1 MLSDEDVLAAVLR
14 SLKQRGAPARAL
26 RPEEAKITRHLLVEG
41 EIVRSIESR
50 SEKPQLH
57 RGPLDL
63 SERPVYE
70 SDIDEHVIPAPRD
83 PATRVTHTLVRRGTV
98 RDRSC
103 DACSNGLVQ
112 CGRCLGAGDL
122 RCEPWV
128 PCETCR
134 GLDSC
139 LRCDGTGRRTR
150 KNPKGPDGSDRAENS
165 DGSGR
170 DEEER
175 VTCKQCGARD
185 SACAT
190 CGGRG
195 KQHCSRC
202 GGKGTRT
209 CPKCSGDGTGA
220 CERCAGTGRLVT
232 WTEGVIDWKPDTEP
246 ITPAAELPY
255 RAARQARERGDW
267 TPVEASGEQ
276 APLPADTAA
285 EVVRLL
291 TPRLRP
297 RPREITRRISVRHLS
312 VARVTLAEDPHH
324 VHFVIPTTSAP
335 YVLRVSSPRRVWQ
348 LAGIALAALVLVA
361 VVTILVT

>member
-1 MLSDEDVLAAVLR
+1 MLSDEDVLAAVRR
-14 SLKQRGAPARAL
+14 SLKQRDASSRAL

-50 SEKPQLH
+50 SEKAQVH
-57 RGPLDL
+57 RGPVDL

-103 DACSNGLVQ
+103 DACSNGIVQ
-112 CGRCLGAGDL
+112 CGRCQGAGDL

-128 PCETCR
+128 TCETCR

-150 KNPKGPDGSDRAENS
+150 KTPGRTDGPDGPGGS
-165 DGSGR
+165 DGTGR
-170 DEEER
+170 DKEDR
-175 VTCKQCGARD
+175 VTCRQCGARD

-209 CPKCSGDGTGA
+209 CPKCSGDGTGP
-220 CERCAGTGRLVT
+220 CDRCAGTGRIVT
-232 WTEGVIDWKPDTEP
+232 WTEGVIEWKPDTER
-246 ITPAAELPY
+246 ITPGNELPY
-255 RAARQARERGDW
+255 RAGRQARDRGDW
-267 TPVEASGEQ
+267 TPVKASGEQ
-276 APLPADTAA
+276 APLPAGTAA
-285 EVVRLL
+285 EVARLL
-291 TPRLRP
+291 APRLRP
-297 RPREITRRISVRHLS
+297 RPGEITRRISVRHLS
-312 VARVTLAEDPHH
+312 VARVTFAEDPHDY
-324 VHFVIPTTSAP
+324 FVIPTTTTP
-335 YVLRVSSPRRVWQ
+335 YVLRLPSRRRVWQ
-348 LAGIALAALVLVA
+348 FAAIALAAVVLLA
-361 VVTILVT
+361 VVSLLVT